1 MSTLATCIASTNREL
16 VMKLQSRLLLIFA
29 LVFSVSISSDST
41 LSASKFNQ
49 PIQVLIQGEDPE
61 KLRQA
66 LQDLGGLIT
75 HDLPIVSG
83 VGGIIEATELASLAD
98 IKGVDRVTEDFNP
111 PKLPETR
118 DCLLSGDLQIQLT
131 PKSLR
136 WRVFNFDK
144 STRNLKWLR
153 ATWPS
158 VLGEATLSITP
169 ELTRSPAMRGLNVTS
184 GAQTNLDFMIPPG
197 PSLVDI
203 QFSAS
208 PESLSQ
214 NDFQISLGLDDCEA
228 KLIPA
233 YSGRGQDF
241 YFQKESGTTLLT
253 QAGLTGS
260 GIGVAII
267 DSGLWDIPALTHNA
281 LGELRIATHY
291 NAIRDQIDLN
301 LRDEGGHGSHMASII
316 ANSQRVANRDP
327 AQFQGLAPNAVL
339 IPVTAIS
346 PRGDG
351 DFMDIIRGIQWV
363 TNNQAHFNIRV
374 LNLSLTATPRSE
386 YWADPMNQA
395 VMEAWKAGI
404 TVVVAAGND
413 GPDWGTIGSPGNN
426 PYVITVGA
434 FTDSWTPGD
443 GRDDYIPNF
452 SSRGPTPEGFIKP
465 DFVAPGGHIS
475 GLIPPDSTLAI
486 ENPNYFLTSGEF
498 VSTGSSQAAAVVSG
512 LIALLL
518 EIKPELSNDDVKCLL
533 LTSAQPALSRSG
545 KLAYSPFI
553 QGAGR
558 VNASRALTLGNTDCE
573 QKRLNVSA
581 ALAGTERLY
590 GPAEQLEDG
599 TPSLPNMPSMVEE
612 ETPALGMSID
622 RRWGVAA
629 HLERLDPATEPPQ
642 KPEVPFDWAAVYRDE
657 QQKLNRLKAS
667 PLK

>member
-1 MSTLATCIASTNREL
+1 
-16 VMKLQSRLLLIFA
+16 MKVPSRLLLIFS
-29 LVFSVSISSDST
+29 LLFSANVSSDNDNVA
-41 LSASKFNQ
+41 ASQ
-49 PIQVLIQGEDPE
+49 PNPTVQVLLQGKDPE

-66 LQDLGGLIT
+66 LRDFGGLVT
-75 HDLPIVSG
+75 HELPIVSG
-83 VGGIIEATELASLAD
+83 VGGIIRATELANLAET
-98 IKGVDRVTEDFNP
+98 KGVVRLTEDFNP
-111 PKLPETR
+111 PKLPEAR
-118 DCLLSGDLQIQLT
+118 DCLLAGDLQIQLT
-131 PKSLR
+131 PQSLR
-136 WRVFNFDK
+136 WRIFNFDTN
-144 STRNLKWLR
+144 SRELKWLWT
-153 ATWPS
+153 TWPRA
-158 VLGEATLSITP
+158 LGDATLSITP
-169 ELTRSPAMRGLNVTS
+169 ELTSSLTVQRLKLES
-184 GAQTNLDFMIPPG
+184 GARSNLDFMLPPG
-197 PSLVDI
+197 PALVDI
-203 QFSAS
+203 QFSSS

-214 NDFQISLGLDDCEA
+214 NDFQISLGLNDCEA
-228 KLIPA
+228 VLIPA
-233 YSGRGQDF
+233 YSGDGQDF

-281 LGELRIATHY
+281 HGEARIATHY

-316 ANSQRVANRDP
+316 ANSRRVANRDP

-363 TNNQAHFNIRV
+363 TNNQERFNIRV

-386 YWADPMNQA
+386 YWVDPMNQA
-395 VMEAWKAGI
+395 VMKAWEAGI
-404 TVVVAAGND
+404 AVVVAAGND

-475 GLIPPDSTLAI
+475 GLIPPDSTLAM

-533 LTSAQPALSRSG
+533 TTSAQPALSRTG

-558 VNASRALTLGNTDCE
+558 VNGSRALTLGKTDCE
-573 QKRLNVSA
+573 QKKLNINA
-581 ALAGTERLY
+581 AVAGTERLY
-590 GPAEQLEDG
+590 GPAERLEDG
-599 TPSLPNMPSMVEE
+599 TPSLPDMPSMVEKD
-612 ETPALGMSID
+612 TPTLGISTD
-622 RRWGVAA
+622 RRWGVAE

-642 KPEVPFDWAAVYRDE
+642 KPGVPFDWAAVYREE
-657 QQKLNRLKAS
+657 QKQLNRLKAAPS
-667 PLK
+667 N